1 MSTRTKRISVR
12 VPNDI
17 YDDIET
23 KAEQKGIIFSK
34 EVVKRLRNQGDTPLP
49 TVLAKTQTI
58 INLTRAGKT
67 KEAQKEMNLLWE
79 KTLTFSK

>member
-49 TVLAKTQTI
+49 AFLSKTQNI

-67 KEAQKEMNLLWE
+67 EEAQKEMNLLWQ